1 MPSGPKKRK
10 AAKRKRQMEKN
21 INNHPQGN
29 DESQNEKGSDGGE
42 VSSPEH
48 HDHDDNHHQN
58 PFNEGTEEV
67 KEAGP
72 LTAQPIASDAKS
84 TEEIRSDI
92 QIDKVVGVKEDSVV
106 LVEGDMKSEQSS
118 ESKDLSFEQIENAKE
133 SYYRNANGSSTSNDE
148 SVAEKNTKGHDY
160 NSIEVSI
167 ECHEFVKPIDSSPSN
182 MTLIAENAPVEE
194 TGNSAAESSV
204 NSVKAVASLSE
215 AEKDD
220 NGSVLL
226 EKSVVPS
233 IGVTNLAMK
242 LNEDHAY
249 PLTDES
255 ARASNLEEPK
265 PKGCDSKVLA
275 SFSANTFTKSSNS
288 AKHIKDSETPE
299 YSENQPLLASA
310 PRTVRKTSWL
320 SCCGL
325 FEVLSGSNR

>member
-10 AAKRKRQMEKN
+10 AAKKKRQMEKN

-29 DESQNEKGSDGGE
+29 DEYQNEKVSDGSE
-42 VSSPEH
+42 VSSSEY
-48 HDHDDNHHQN
+48 HDHDDNHHKN
-58 PFNEGTEEV
+58 PFNEGSEEV
-67 KEAGP
+67 KEAG
-72 LTAQPIASDAKS
+72 LLASQSVASDAKS

-92 QIDKVVGVKEDSVV
+92 QIDKVVAGKEDSVV
-106 LVEGDMKSEQSS
+106 LIEGDMKSEKTS
-118 ESKDLSFEQIENAKE
+118 ESKDVSFERIETAKE
-133 SYYRNANGSSTSNDE
+133 SYHGNENVSGTSNDE
-148 SVAEKNTKGHDY
+148 SVAEKSTKGDDY
-160 NSIEVSI
+160 NSLEVSI
-167 ECHEFVKPIDSSPSN
+167 ECHEFVKSIDSSTSN
-182 MTLIAENAPVEE
+182 MTSIAENAPVEE
-194 TGNSAAESSV
+194 TGNSAVESSV

-215 AEKDD
+215 AKNDD
-220 NGSVLL
+220 NGSILL

-233 IGVTNLAMK
+233 IGVNNLAMK
-242 LNEDHAY
+242 RNEDHAY

-275 SFSANTFTKSSNS
+275 SLPANPFTKSSNS

-299 YSENQPLLASA
+299 CSENQPLLASA